1 MLNSSP
7 SAMSF
12 CGGRNDLTQYFTPA
26 NTSASQ
32 TRAANDD
39 SLQTFDVNKL
49 AASLLGYNQSDMCQQ
64 YYSTGS
70 GSIMQWVMVNRSCR
84 CALFDQTLYSNG
96 VLKRFSTLLRPL
108 LYGKIYY
115 HPSNKHYDALIKEMN
130 RTFESLEELVRLFRQ
145 AETPLQSI
153 QDMLQSLCQSSF
165 QDQLSSLCPQLP
177 TYQTSIS
184 MFVVLTEFVACSE
197 CNRFV
202 AMNSEAD
209 MVREGQN
216 KSVTNNFLAAIKFV
230 NDISDGEGLPKHVQ
244 YKIRMNLDYVDST
257 FRTEDR

>member
-1 MLNSSP
+1 
-7 SAMSF
+7 MSF
-12 CGGRNDLTQYFTPA
+12 CGGRNDLMQYFTPA
-26 NTSASQ
+26 DTSATQ
-32 TRAANDD
+32 TRAADDD
-39 SLQTFDVNKL
+39 SLMKFDINEL
-49 AASLLGYNQSDMCQQ
+49 ALSLLSYNQTDICQQ
-64 YYSTGS
+64 YYATGS
-70 GSIMQWVMVNRSCR
+70 GSIRQWVMVNRSCR
-84 CALFDQTLYSNG
+84 CAVFDQTLYSNDI
-96 VLKRFSTLLRPL
+96 LNRFATLLRPL

-130 RTFESLEELVRLFRQ
+130 RTFESLDEVVRLFRQ
-145 AETPLQSI
+145 AEMPLQSLHG
-153 QDMLQSLCQSSF
+153 MLKSLCRSSF

-184 MFVVLTEFVACSE
+184 LFIVLTEFVACSE
-197 CNRFV
+197 RNRFV

-209 MVREGQN
+209 MVREGQK

-230 NDISDGEGLPKHVQ
+230 NNISDGEPLPTHVQ